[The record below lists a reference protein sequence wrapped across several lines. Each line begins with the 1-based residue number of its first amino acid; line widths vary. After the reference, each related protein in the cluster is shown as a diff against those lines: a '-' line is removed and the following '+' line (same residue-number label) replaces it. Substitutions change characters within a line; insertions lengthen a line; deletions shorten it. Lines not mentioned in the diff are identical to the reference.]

1 MPSTIVY
8 VMFLLRKNKEESRI
22 TIPFKIYTIATIKAR
37 PPAPNPAL
45 SNIEANATVAK
56 KTIGVIS
63 KNMKPAI
70 ILFLKLCP
78 DKEIAKKFMMLSRAN
93 TKINILNNCMPSDNC
108 ATPIYHVSILYSK
121 EKRGT
126 PLNNYNKCN
135 K

>member
-1 MPSTIVY
+1 MP
-8 VMFLLRKNKEESRI
+8 LLRKNKEESRI
-22 TIPFKIYTIATIKAR
+22 TIPFKIYIIAAIKAR

-70 ILFLKLCP
+70 ILLLKLCP
-78 DKEIAKKFMMLSRAN
+78 DKEIAKKFMMLNRAN
-93 TKINILNNCMPSDNC
+93 TKINIINNCIPSDNC
-108 ATPIYHVSILYSK
+108 APPIYIMLVYCIQ
-121 EKRGT
+121 KRKGGT
-126 PLNNYNKCN
+126 PLNNYNKRN

>member
-45 SNIEANATVAK
+45 SNIGANATVAK

-108 ATPIYHVSILYSK
+108 APPIYHVSILYSK
-121 EKRGT
+121 KKRGT
-126 PLNNYNKCN
+126 PLNNYNKRN

>member
-1 MPSTIVY
+1 
-8 VMFLLRKNKEESRI
+8 
-22 TIPFKIYTIATIKAR
+22 
-37 PPAPNPAL
+37 
-45 SNIEANATVAK
+45 
-56 KTIGVIS
+56 
-63 KNMKPAI
+63 MKPAI

-108 ATPIYHVSILYSK
+108 APPIYHVSILYSK

-126 PLNNYNKCN
+126 PLNNFNKCN

>member
-22 TIPFKIYTIATIKAR
+22 TIPFKIYTIGTIKANV
-37 PPAPNPAL
+37 PATNPAL

-93 TKINILNNCMPSDNC
+93 TKINILNNRMPSDNC
-108 ATPIYHVSILYSK
+108 APPIYIMLVYCIR
-121 EKRGT
+121 KRKGV
-126 PLNNYNKCN
+126 LL
-135 K
+135 